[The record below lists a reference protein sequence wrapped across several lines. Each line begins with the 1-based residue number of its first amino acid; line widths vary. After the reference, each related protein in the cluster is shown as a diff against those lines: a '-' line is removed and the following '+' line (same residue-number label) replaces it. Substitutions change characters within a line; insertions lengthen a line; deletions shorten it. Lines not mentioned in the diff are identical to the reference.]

1 MGGIVLGVGIVSLI
15 AGAAA
20 RVVILV
26 IIGLAAGAWGIW
38 RLVSQVG
45 SNTRPPG

>member
-1 MGGIVLGVGIVSLI
+1 MLGVGIVSLI

-26 IIGLAAGAWGIW
+26 IIGLAARAWGIW

-45 SNTRPPG
+45 EQHQAPG